1 MPQCPN
7 FSILTFRALIILPR
21 MGFIN
26 SFGQAGQE
34 ILLNNYLNSNFENAE
49 VRDVARAFW
58 NFIRVKFFLKKS
70 RLFQTL
76 NANISRTAYDR
87 EINEPILIFPL
98 KDFHMK
104 VV

>member
-7 FSILTFRALIILPR
+7 FSILTFQALIILPR

-58 NFIRVKFFLKKS
+58 N
-70 RLFQTL
+70 
-76 NANISRTAYDR
+76 
-87 EINEPILIFPL
+87 
-98 KDFHMK
+98 
-104 VV
+104 